1 VRLTAGWKS
10 NHAGMPMIDAEA
22 IALQPMTE
30 ADIPAVKAL
39 HIRSFAALARDEHTQ
54 GQIAAHVAT
63 IQAADYERD
72 LQRSHL
78 VLAWGADGALL
89 GTAGWL
95 AVADE
100 PATARIRK
108 VFVDPGAA
116 RRGLATRLVAD
127 AEARARAA
135 GHRRFVVRANVNAVR
150 LYLKL
155 GYAPVRAGTMEVAG
169 GVMLPVVFMEKKG
182 REG

>member
-1 VRLTAGWKS
+1 
-10 NHAGMPMIDAEA
+10 MPMIEA
-22 IALQPMTE
+22 DVITLQPMTE
-30 ADIPAVKAL
+30 ADIPAIRAL
-39 HIRSFAALARDEHTQ
+39 HIRSFAALARDEHTP

-63 IQAADYERD
+63 IQAADYERE
-72 LQRSHL
+72 LGCSHL
-78 VLAWGADGALL
+78 VLARGADGVLL

-108 VFVDPGAA
+108 VFVDPAAA

-127 AEARARAA
+127 AEARAGAA
-135 GHRRFVVRANVNAVR
+135 GFGRFVVRANINAVP

-155 GYAPVRAGTMEVAG
+155 GYAPTRAGTMEVAG

-182 REG
+182 RED